1 MRRHS
6 APDSELVAI
15 RRIMAILLAM
25 PSPQRLRVLHY
36 VKDRVELLPAVEPSR
51 QSVTLIEGDLLIPAP
66 PLAAKNSAE

>member
-36 VKDRVELLPAVEPSR
+36 VADRIELLPAVDPDR
-51 QSVTLIEGDLLIPAP
+51 QRVTLTEGDLLIPPA
-66 PLAAKNSAE
+66 PLAAKNSTE